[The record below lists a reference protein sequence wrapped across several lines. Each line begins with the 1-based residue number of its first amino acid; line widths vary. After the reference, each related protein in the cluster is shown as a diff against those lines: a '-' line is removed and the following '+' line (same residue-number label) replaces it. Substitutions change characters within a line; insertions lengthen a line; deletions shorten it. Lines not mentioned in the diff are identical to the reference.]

1 MGSDVAILLDYLGM
15 VYVLQIIPLFLNPLS
30 TSSQFCTSPFGIDR
44 RWSRREFEDE
54 DMVVPE
60 VGLVIVYEKDVTDS
74 WYAWEFFFP
83 VVLEVW
89 TDSWYAWGVF
99 SRVALKVDLVI
110 VYEKDATDSWYAWGF
125 FFPVVLKVGTD
136 SWHAWGFLLPV
147 VLKVHMV
154 IDYER
159 AVEPPRR
166 FCTSLSGSTVG
177 GVV

>member
-83 VVLEVW
+83 VVL
-89 TDSWYAWGVF
+89 
-99 SRVALKVDLVI
+99 
-110 VYEKDATDSWYAWGF
+110 
-125 FFPVVLKVGTD
+125 KVGTD